1 MEAEMGL
8 LPEGCIANVISFT
21 TPRDAC
27 RLSSVSTVFKSAAE
41 SDAVWERFLPPDY
54 PSLLSDAA
62 SSSSSSSSLHF
73 SSKKE
78 LYFSLCHNPILIDE
92 GKKSF
97 SLDKQSGK
105 KCYMISARDLLIVW
119 GDTPTYWRWTSV
131 PEARFVSFTHGFY
144 LFLYYSFFTSVKIYC
159 LHPKN
164 RFPEVAELICVCW
177 LEIRCKI
184 NTRSLSPRT
193 LYAAY
198 LVYKPTAGSYGFE
211 YQPIDVS
218 VGVVGSESQTR
229 TVYLDAERGQRQRYH
244 YPRRIGLFNRSRRQA
259 SMPKENDGCYPKE
272 RDDEWL
278 EIELGDFFNKEDEDG
293 ELEMSVL
300 EVAAGDWKGGL
311 IIQGIEI
318 RPKQGK

>member
-8 LPEGCIANVISFT
+8 LPEGCIANVISLT

-54 PSLLSDAA
+54 PTLLSDAA

-97 SLDKQSGK
+97 SLDKRSGK

-131 PEARFVSFTHGFY
+131 PEA
-144 LFLYYSFFTSVKIYC
+144 
-159 LHPKN
+159 

-211 YQPIDVS
+211 YQPVDAS

-278 EIELGDFFNKEDEDG
+278 EIELGDFLNKEDEDG

>member
-1 MEAEMGL
+1 MVARTL
-8 LPEGCIANVISFT
+8 ISFIT
-21 TPRDAC
+21 RDAC
-27 RLSSVSTVFKSAAE
+27 RSVFSFNGFQGRGRSAPFGSALFC
-41 SDAVWERFLPPDY
+41 RPIY

-97 SLDKQSGK
+97 SLDKRSGK

-131 PEARFVSFTHGFY
+131 PEA
-144 LFLYYSFFTSVKIYC
+144 
-159 LHPKN
+159 

-211 YQPIDVS
+211 YQPVDVS

-229 TVYLDAERGQRQRYH
+229 TVYLDAERGQRKRYQ

>member
-1 MEAEMGL
+1 MGL

-131 PEARFVSFTHGFY
+131 PEA
-144 LFLYYSFFTSVKIYC
+144 
-159 LHPKN
+159 

-318 RPKQGK
+318 RPKQDGIPEEAILYAEHLIDESWMSEQQSNEVDDSEFNL

>member
-131 PEARFVSFTHGFY
+131 PEA
-144 LFLYYSFFTSVKIYC
+144 
-159 LHPKN
+159 

>member
-1 MEAEMGL
+1 MGL

-131 PEARFVSFTHGFY
+131 PEARF
-144 LFLYYSFFTSVKIYC
+144 
-159 LHPKN
+159 
-164 RFPEVAELICVCW
+164 PEVAELICVCW

-229 TVYLDAERGQRQRYH
+229 TVYLDAERGQRKRYQ

-278 EIELGDFFNKEDEDG
+278 EIELGDFLNKEDEDG